1 MINSSDIIV
10 ANNDT
15 KNVTSNS
22 KNVTSNTENVTSNS
36 KNVTTNL
43 ENVTYEPKNVTYKE
57 ENVPTNVPTGNG
69 KNVATTKLN
78 ETELAVL
85 KLLKKKPRI
94 TRNEIAESL
103 SKNIRTIQRTL
114 TSLKNKGYIQRV
126 GPNKNVVWEVVKNVR
141 NNK

>member
-1 MINSSDIIV
+1 MAI
-10 ANNDT
+10 
-15 KNVTSNS
+15 
-22 KNVTSNTENVTSNS
+22 
-36 KNVTTNL
+36 TT
-43 ENVTYEPKNVTYKE
+43 
-57 ENVPTNVPTGNG
+57 
-69 KNVATTKLN
+69 LN

-94 TRNEIAESL
+94 TRNEIAKSL